1 MIVIETKRLYLMEMT
16 EANMPDLRAILQDD
30 QTMYA
35 YEGAFSEEET
45 QEWFDKQQSNYEN
58 HKYGLWAAV
67 LQKNGKM
74 IGQCGL
80 TQQIIEG
87 RLVLEVGYLFNRAY
101 WHKGYASEA
110 ARSCIRY
117 AFMVIGFDDVY
128 AIVRDTNLPSMN
140 VAIRCGMTA
149 KQRFI
154 KHYRGIDMP
163 HIAFSV
169 KRELTKQGKIK
180 GF

>member
-1 MIVIETKRLYLMEMT
+1 MIKIETKRMYLMEMS
-16 EANMPDLRAILQDD
+16 EANMPDLRAILQDE

-35 YEGAFSEEET
+35 YEGAFSEGET
-45 QEWFDKQQSNYEN
+45 REWFDKQLSNYEN

-80 TQQIIEG
+80 TLQNIDGEY
-87 RLVLEVGYLFNRAY
+87 VYEVGYLFNRDY
-101 WHKGYASEA
+101 WHKGYAAEA
-110 ARSCIRY
+110 AKSCVRY
-117 AFMVIGFDDVY
+117 AFQVMGCAEVF

-149 KQRFI
+149 QQRFI
-154 KHYRGIDMP
+154 KHYRGVDMP

-169 KRELTKQGKIK
+169 KQKIPK
-180 GF
+180 

>member
-1 MIVIETKRLYLMEMT
+1 MIKIETKRMYLMKLR
-16 EANMPDLRAILQDD
+16 EADMPELRAILQDD

-35 YEGAFSEEET
+35 YEGAFNEDET
-45 QEWFDKQQSNYEN
+45 REWFDKQLSNYEY

-67 LQKNGKM
+67 LQKNMKM

-80 TQQIIEG
+80 TWQNIEG
-87 RLVLEVGYLFNRAY
+87 RNVLEVGYLFNRAY
-101 WHKGYASEA
+101 WHKGYAAEA
-110 ARSCIRY
+110 AKSCVKY
-117 AFMVIGFDDVY
+117 AFQVLGFEEVY
-128 AIVRDTNLPSMN
+128 SIVRDTNLPSMN

-154 KHYRGIDMP
+154 KHYRGVDMP

-169 KRELTKQGKIK
+169 KRNIPK
-180 GF
+180 